1 MPELLV
7 NGAEPVA
14 RPWLRMAYVAGVS
27 VLLTVLIGRWA
38 VLNFTRHHP
47 SVNHAFSSAPPA
59 PDAETAIA
67 ASVLHAHRPVKDH
80 DLQILMVGNSQT
92 TEVVDEGPGD
102 FNSSQWLEILLHR
115 QQDVGE
121 KTAQVRMGSL
131 VGINMVETFLEV
143 LSATESKPRRADVIL
158 LAISPAHFRKISL
171 REAARKVAAEPE
183 VQARLRQL
191 SIEDADLPLAV
202 SALAPCLKS
211 PARQA
216 NQNNPAAG
224 QSAGAPGD
232 TGFIDGLQNRVERF
246 ASGWRLY
253 AQRDAVKTNLA
264 YTMNYWRNALFGVT
278 TTTVRPIPPQNYS
291 AGLQLLEMLARYAQ
305 ARHLHLVLVFQPIRP
320 GNPSPFPL
328 AQSVPIRKDL
338 QRICTR
344 YHTTYLDYIG
354 LIAADEFANVAP
366 DLVTVSR
373 KIQGQPDFSH
383 FIGQAHEQLA
393 ARLVQDLGPQL
404 VRWAS
409 EKRAGA
415 P

>member
-7 NGAEPVA
+7 NGAEPVV
-14 RPWLRMAYVAGVS
+14 RPWLRGAYVAGVS

-38 VLNFTRHHP
+38 VHNFTRHHP
-47 SVNHAFSSAPPA
+47 SVNRASSSAPPA

-102 FNSSQWLEILLHR
+102 LNSSQWLELLLHR

-143 LSATESKPRRADVIL
+143 LAATESMPRRADVIL
-158 LAISPAHFRKISL
+158 LAIGPAHFRKISM
-171 REAARKVAAEPE
+171 REAVRKVASEPE
-183 VQARLRQL
+183 VQARVRQL
-191 SIEDADLPLAV
+191 SIGDADLPLAV
-202 SALAPCLKS
+202 SALAPCLKA
-211 PARQA
+211 PARQG
-216 NQNNPAAG
+216 NQTNTAVG
-224 QSAGAPGD
+224 QSSGASGD
-232 TGFIDGLQNRVERF
+232 AAFIDGLQNRVERF
-246 ASGWRLY
+246 AAGWSLY

-278 TTTVRPIPPQNYS
+278 TTTVRPIPPQNYR

-305 ARHLHLVLVFQPIRP
+305 AQHLHLVVIFQPIRP
-320 GNPSPFPL
+320 GNPSPFPP

-338 QRICTR
+338 ERICAQ
-344 YHTTYLDYIG
+344 YHATYLDYID

-393 ARLVQDLGPQL
+393 ARLVQDLGPQF